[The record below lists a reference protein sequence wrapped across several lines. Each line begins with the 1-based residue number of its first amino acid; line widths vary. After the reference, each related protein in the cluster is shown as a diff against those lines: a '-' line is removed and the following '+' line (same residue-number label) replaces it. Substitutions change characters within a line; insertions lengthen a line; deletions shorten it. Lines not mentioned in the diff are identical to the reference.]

1 MCSEQ
6 HYVANYFIRSNRK
19 RILSKEDLAYVKN
32 WISRITEVASITSGC
47 VVVTIVKVREVI
59 TGHNFELCWGC
70 RNFLNSFSSK
80 CSVIQSTIWVL
91 FWSSAYHFPL
101 CPNFVTYF
109 LLVI

>member
-59 TGHNFELCWGC
+59 SCLKITGVKVNTTILNFAGGV
-70 RNFLNSFSSK
+70 
-80 CSVIQSTIWVL
+80 VI
-91 FWSSAYHFPL
+91 F
-101 CPNFVTYF
+101 
-109 LLVI
+109 